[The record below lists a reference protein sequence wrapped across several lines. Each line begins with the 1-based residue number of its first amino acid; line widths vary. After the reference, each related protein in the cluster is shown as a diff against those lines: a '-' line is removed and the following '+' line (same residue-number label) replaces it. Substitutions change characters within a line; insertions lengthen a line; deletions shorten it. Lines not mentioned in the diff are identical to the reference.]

1 MASANAQLLEYSDL
15 IENVLRPQLQAT
27 LARRDALDEEM
38 KEYAALQEL
47 LQAWP
52 PRKLLLDLGQRFH
65 VRAKAT
71 DTSLLMVAIGLD
83 VHAQMT
89 PEEAQ
94 TFVVGHLEF
103 LHMYVL
109 LRVDH
114 DMNRWYL
121 TDSEAWD
128 VDNAIRGSLRR
139 ERSRSA

>member
-38 KEYAALQEL
+38 KEYASLQEL

-71 DTSLLMVAIGLD
+71 DTSLLTVAIGLD
-83 VHAQMT
+83 VHVQMT
-89 PEEAQ
+89 PAEAQ
-94 TFVVGHLEF
+94 SFVIGHLEF
-103 LHMYVL
+103 LHTYVPAISWL
-109 LRVDH
+109 VGAGLRC
-114 DMNRWYL
+114 L
-121 TDSEAWD
+121 T
-128 VDNAIRGSLRR
+128 V
-139 ERSRSA
+139 